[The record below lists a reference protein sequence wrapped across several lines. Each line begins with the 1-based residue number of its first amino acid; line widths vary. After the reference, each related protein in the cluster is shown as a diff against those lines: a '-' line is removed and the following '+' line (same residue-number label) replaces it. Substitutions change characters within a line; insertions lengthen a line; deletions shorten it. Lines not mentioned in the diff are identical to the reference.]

1 MTAAFEGWYDLSG
14 IPLPPGV
21 AQADYQLTFEAINPL
36 YTGIESVGPYSLGQ
50 ITPSGTMPVVI
61 LRGLTAGSLT
71 VLDETI
77 ADSAGDPNSGGDGVE
92 AAPAAVPTTGEWL
105 ARLSGYGHESWLRWH
120 VRGGRQVTVEA
131 QPLDERGLETAG
143 KARIVAGVWNGDD
156 PLGTTPEVG
165 TPQPF
170 NAVPTGLTT
179 LSFESGNDGDV
190 RLALADQRG
199 DGRPDY
205 LYRGRVLYADTVTPL
220 RIAVNGG
227 PIVIDGV
234 GFRPGNTVT
243 VGGLAGAITSVTPT
257 EITAIAP
264 ASAGGVTGSI
274 DVTVTDSETQ
284 GWTTIEGASRSG
296 LSYGPQSSDGIRIV
310 TAPANA
316 VLMGVPLPFTVQAIG
331 ADGVSPA
338 SGVNVTYT
346 VTKGAATTPCGY
358 NVCTATTAGD
368 GTATIMIE
376 AKSTALA
383 VMTASLANGASVTTE
398 FAGAAPPAIDAL
410 SPTLYLAEGAV
421 FNWAPQAIVLSKGV
435 PYPGQVVTWS
445 AGGGAAVASATSV
458 SDTNGMAWTQV
469 TAGPL
474 TAASVATV
482 YACVAGGV
490 PGGNGCASLPIV
502 SVDPSSAGLIAVS
515 GTSQTLPA
523 GDPLAPV
530 VLRVVDSAG
539 DPMAGAVVTFY
550 ETLRQWTP
558 PCPPQGGCP
567 SGPVLAT
574 QTVQAVSDG
583 NGMVN
588 LTPLTEGTL
597 PTQLDAQAVT
607 GNSATMAISID
618 RHP

>member
-1 MTAAFEGWYDLSG
+1 M
-14 IPLPPGV
+14 
-21 AQADYQLTFEAINPL
+21 
-36 YTGIESVGPYSLGQ
+36 GPYSLGQ
-50 ITPSGTMPVVI
+50 VTPSGTMPVVI

-120 VRGGRQVTVEA
+120 MRGGRQVTVEA

-156 PLGTTPEVG
+156 PLGAAPQVD

-179 LSFESGNDGDV
+179 LSFEAGNDGDV

-243 VGGLAGAITSVTPT
+243 VGGLAAAITSVTPT

-264 ASAGGVTGSI
+264 ASAGGVTGNV

-284 GWTTIEGASRSG
+284 GWTTIEGASGSG

-338 SGVNVTYT
+338 AGVNVTYT
-346 VTKGAATTPCGY
+346 VTKGTATTACGH

-368 GTATIMIE
+368 GTATIMVD
-376 AKSTALA
+376 AKTTALA
-383 VMTASLANGASVTTE
+383 V
-398 FAGAAPPAIDAL
+398 
-410 SPTLYLAEGAV
+410 
-421 FNWAPQAIVLSKGV
+421 
-435 PYPGQVVTWS
+435 
-445 AGGGAAVASATSV
+445 
-458 SDTNGMAWTQV
+458 
-469 TAGPL
+469 
-474 TAASVATV
+474 
-482 YACVAGGV
+482 
-490 PGGNGCASLPIV
+490 
-502 SVDPSSAGLIAVS
+502 
-515 GTSQTLPA
+515 
-523 GDPLAPV
+523 
-530 VLRVVDSAG
+530 
-539 DPMAGAVVTFY
+539 
-550 ETLRQWTP
+550 
-558 PCPPQGGCP
+558 
-567 SGPVLAT
+567 
-574 QTVQAVSDG
+574 
-583 NGMVN
+583 
-588 LTPLTEGTL
+588 
-597 PTQLDAQAVT
+597 
-607 GNSATMAISID
+607 
-618 RHP
+618 